1 MEGIL
6 RDDELRVPRCKF
18 HVASSTLQVT
28 RYGLQVVL
36 ILSFRLVRNRSGL
49 PEETDIMTLEESL
62 QWVADLFE
70 EPVENIKP
78 ETARDEIEAWDS
90 LGILTLLAG
99 LNEHFDIV
107 LSTDEIVG
115 LRNVNDILDIFRRNG
130 KLD

>member
-1 MEGIL
+1 
-6 RDDELRVPRCKF
+6 
-18 HVASSTLQVT
+18 
-28 RYGLQVVL
+28 
-36 ILSFRLVRNRSGL
+36 
-49 PEETDIMTLEESL
+49 MTLEESL